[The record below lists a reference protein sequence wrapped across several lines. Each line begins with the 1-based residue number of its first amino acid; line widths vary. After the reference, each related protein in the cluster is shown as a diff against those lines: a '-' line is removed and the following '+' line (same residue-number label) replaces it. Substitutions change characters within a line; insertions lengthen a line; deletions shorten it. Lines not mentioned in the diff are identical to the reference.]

1 MQWDQ
6 ECPPLTAVQE
16 DTVVVVAPLLGGK
29 GDLDVQVQT
38 GVEAALEGA
47 QHRDRWGG
55 VRAGVMAEG
64 VPS

>member
-38 GVEAALEGA
+38 GVEAALGGGTA
-47 QHRDRWGG
+47 QGPVGRGTGRCDG
-55 VRAGVMAEG
+55 
-64 VPS
+64 